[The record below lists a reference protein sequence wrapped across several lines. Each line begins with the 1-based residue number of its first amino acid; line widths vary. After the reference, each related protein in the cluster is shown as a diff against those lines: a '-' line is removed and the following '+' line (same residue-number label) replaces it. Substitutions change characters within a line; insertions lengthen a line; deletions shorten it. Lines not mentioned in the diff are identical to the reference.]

1 MENINSNLLTNLYNQ
16 NALPSLQLTQID
28 GFTPVEQFTDSDGQV
43 WKLVKSASSGMS
55 EVPDPKSLNILDFW
69 NHEFPGTS
77 SKIFIYVVEGI
88 RIPKTQRESA
98 CKVMYVWFSTVNNKT
113 FSPSMIKNSE
123 WLTANV
129 YAAPMLD
136 SRISKL
142 KALCKIKDQQETQT
156 VSEMVNPVEEQPAPL
171 IKMDF
176 LNDRISKSETE
187 TISSDNRRKCR
198 SDNK

>member
-1 MENINSNLLTNLYNQ
+1 MDNLQNNLITNLYQN

-28 GFTPVEQFTDSDGQV
+28 GFDPVESFTDSEGQT

-55 EVPDPKSLNILDFW
+55 EVPDPKSINILDFW
-69 NHEFPGTS
+69 NHEFPGS
-77 SKIFIYVVEGI
+77 NNKIYIYVVEGV

-98 CKVMYVWFSTVNNKT
+98 CRVLYCWFSTVDNKK
-113 FSPSMIKNSE
+113 FNPQMIKPSE

-129 YAAPMLD
+129 YAAPMTD
-136 SRISKL
+136 GRISKL
-142 KALCKIKDQQETQT
+142 KALCKIRDEEPKAPVTDTI
-156 VSEMVNPVEEQPAPL
+156 SGYEMPTPL
-171 IKMDF
+171 INMDL
-176 LNDRISKSETE
+176 LNDRNSKTETE